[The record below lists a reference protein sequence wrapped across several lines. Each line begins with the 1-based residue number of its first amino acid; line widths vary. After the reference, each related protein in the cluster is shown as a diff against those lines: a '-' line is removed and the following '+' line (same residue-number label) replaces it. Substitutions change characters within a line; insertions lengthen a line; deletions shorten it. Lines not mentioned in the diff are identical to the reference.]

1 MVRISRTTGAAWL
14 AMLLSVTLPLAANS
28 TSDVPMYEVSST
40 GLMTFSGQD
49 DSIRVAVTFGKK
61 DEAVVATLV
70 RFLDQ
75 RGKVLKQHR
84 GELRDG
90 RPVVAELSRR
100 DLSVQGYQLVRIEV
114 VHKLPG
120 LRETR
125 YPILVT
131 TQPIAVEGFARF
143 SMQWIAGGC
152 GCPDCGSTVG
162 SGQHVD
168 CGTSPPPDIEL

>member
-1 MVRISRTTGAAWL
+1 MMRISRTTGTVWL
-14 AMLLSVTLPLAANS
+14 AMLLSASLPLAAS
-28 TSDVPMYEVSST
+28 SMSDFPIYEASST
-40 GLMTFSGQD
+40 GLITFSGED
-49 DSIRVAVTFGKK
+49 ASIRVAVTFGKK
-61 DEAVVATLV
+61 DDAVVATLV
-70 RFLDQ
+70 RFLDA

-100 DLSVQGYQLVRIEV
+100 DLSVQGDLLVRIEV

-131 TQPIAVEGFARF
+131 AQPIAVAGFARF
-143 SMQWIAGGC
+143 SMNSIAGGC
-152 GCPDCGSTVG
+152 GCPECGSTVG

-168 CGTSPPPDIEL
+168 CEPPLPTDI